1 LHRLDRTSFA
11 WRTHSASCY
20 CPSQAMLRHTVFDLD
35 LAFSAGYQ
43 IDLRCFLTV
52 NFFTVEKRME
62 VGHLKRSSSM
72 TKSRLTVSSSR
83 PTEWGSSPCLARATA
98 ARTPSVVML
107 TLFGHQPKSHYQ
119 PEATVRCELIHK
131 HGFGCRFLSALMQH
145 IGEFFDVEMPA
156 GGMQLVA
163 WCRDGMDD
171 RGLADR
177 LSQAA
182 VVARPVSSMF
192 FRTPARRSY
201 FLASPRGVRTRSI
214 AR

>member
-1 LHRLDRTSFA
+1 MLQRNADSNNYQPSVARTRIKSRALAKGRRQAEVRLRTLSSAAVEEADDRT
-11 WRTHSASCY
+11 
-20 CPSQAMLRHTVFDLD
+20 
-35 LAFSAGYQ
+35 
-43 IDLRCFLTV
+43 
-52 NFFTVEKRME
+52 N
-62 VGHLKRSSSM
+62 SSKKPVDRKCQCAE
-72 TKSRLTVSSSR
+72 TDDN
-83 PTEWGSSPCLARATA
+83 G
-98 ARTPSVVML
+98 
-107 TLFGHQPKSHYQ
+107 QPKIQ

-201 FLASPRGVRTRSI
+201 FLAPPRGVRTRSI